1 MQEGSKDRYFQDV
14 EDDVKKLVPEG
25 IRDVPIK
32 GVERKHATPLVVFCA
47 GMGYCGQKT
56 FLLYRKQDVLFESQV
71 ESTKVIHIMLPLKKL
86 QIIQDN

>member
-32 GVERKHATPLVVFCA
+32 GVKRKHATPLVVFVPEWLLWSK
-47 GMGYCGQKT
+47 KT
-56 FLLYRKQDVLFESQV
+56 FQLTGNRTFCSN
-71 ESTKVIHIMLPLKKL
+71 HLKW
-86 QIIQDN
+86 